1 MNKEHLN
8 NLVKDIKETY
18 PLDGTTFVLFLNP
31 NYVGTVLEF
40 GEFNDEKSLSKLL
53 EDVYSYM
60 SEEEPEYKDNFDI
73 CWLDIFKKI

>member
-8 NLVKDIKETY
+8 NLIKDIKETY
-18 PLDGTTFVLFLNP
+18 PLDGTTFGLFLNP
-31 NYVGTVLEF
+31 YYVGVFLEF

-60 SEEEPEYKDNFDI
+60 SEEEPDYKDIFDI
-73 CWLDIFKKI
+73 CWLDIFKKK